1 MFWCFVP
8 LKQPGMRPV
17 GAVDTWMWREPGDGG
32 VGLIPWCDA
41 RGSVCG
47 KGKRAEAQS
56 CGAPVNHGHC
66 RVGRARTGE
75 CSRKDGFSKGWGD
88 SEVKGD
94 QACKSERILRT
105 V

>member
-1 MFWCFVP
+1 MFWCEVL

-17 GAVDTWMWREPGDGG
+17 GAVDTWVWRVPGDGG

-41 RGSVCG
+41 QGRCVREGEEVRGPVLRGSCEPWTLQG
-47 KGKRAEAQS
+47 GQ
-56 CGAPVNHGHC
+56 G
-66 RVGRARTGE
+66 
-75 CSRKDGFSKGWGD
+75 KDGGVFQKGWFQQGLGD